1 MKLESQTSGKYSA
14 SELGELAWVFL
25 ELHPSSVNSIRDIAS
40 LGAFQKWS
48 TKAGKEF
55 FPCSGV
61 LMTDWQAVYRTTE
74 NSGKI

>member
-1 MKLESQTSGKYSA
+1 MKLESQTSGKSSA
-14 SELGELAWVFL
+14 SELGELARVFL

-61 LMTDWQAVYRTTE
+61 FIDWLAGSLK
-74 NSGKI
+74 NNWKF